1 MARKGAIKWSFHSV
15 FAAPEY
21 MCDITKG
28 GNLQI
33 KIRVIHVIRVT
44 FSEHQRKNMVYGNCY
59 TVILLYFNA
68 WMIFCL
74 SQTVNCQL

>member
-21 MCDITKG
+21 LWDIKKG

-33 KIRVIHVIRVT
+33 KIRVIRVIHVILVT

-59 TVILLYFNA
+59 TVILLYCY
-68 WMIFCL
+68 IVTL
-74 SQTVNCQL
+74 G

>member
-1 MARKGAIKWSFHSV
+1 MARKGAIKWSFHYV

-21 MCDITKG
+21 LCDIKKG

-33 KIRVIHVIRVT
+33 KIRVIPVIRVT
-44 FSEHQRKNMVYGNCY
+44 FSEPIAKIWFME
-59 TVILLYFNA
+59 TVILLYCNA
-68 WMIFCL
+68 WMIFCF